1 MLEAFIMFHVL
12 CTTLCA
18 AALVVAF
25 SMPQMLPP
33 DVKDMWGSLNVF
45 DLIKLCL
52 IVFTLSSVLIPVAVV
67 MLIKKRNG

>member
-12 CTTLCA
+12 CTTICA

-25 SMPQMLPP
+25 SMPQLLPS
-33 DVKDMWGSLNVF
+33 DIKDMWGSLSVF
-45 DLIKLCL
+45 DLIKLCI

-67 MLIKKRNG
+67 TLIKERNG